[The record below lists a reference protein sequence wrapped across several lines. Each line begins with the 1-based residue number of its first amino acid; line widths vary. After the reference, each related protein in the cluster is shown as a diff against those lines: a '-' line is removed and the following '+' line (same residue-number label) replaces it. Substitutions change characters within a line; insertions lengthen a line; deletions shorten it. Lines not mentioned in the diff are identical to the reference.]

1 MNEQRYILEGWVL
14 YAAIG
19 LPFVA
24 GMALCARR
32 GVLPRLLLL
41 AFATISLAVGFGS
54 VHAALN
60 DQPWV
65 YIPLWFGQHINPL
78 GSFFIGTIFG
88 TIWVLPSKKRR
99 LRGRIVQNGS
109 GGPLGV
115 EFARLHGIL

>member
-14 YAAIG
+14 YAVIG

-24 GMALCARR
+24 GMALCARK
-32 GVLPRLLLL
+32 GVLSRLLLL

-65 YIPLWFGQHINPL
+65 YIPLWFGQYINLL
-78 GSFFIGTIFG
+78 GLPFFIGTIVG
-88 TIWVLPSKKRR
+88 TIWALPSKKRQR
-99 LRGRIVQNGS
+99 KQPTEITQVRS
-109 GGPLGV
+109 F
-115 EFARLHGIL
+115 ES